1 MANVGTNQGSGD
13 AFARAVELHKAGQHA
28 EAAAAYQAGLAA
40 HPRDA
45 RGLHFYGVLLLQTG
59 RTDEAVQQLSQAV
72 AAAPQS
78 GEVRNNYGVALRESG
93 RRAEAIEAF
102 RAAIASHPDLFDAH
116 NNLASTLLAGGD
128 NARALE
134 AGNVAHRLNQDHVEP
149 LLTIGSALLLMRDP
163 EAALP
168 PIRRVMAMDP
178 GNDRAVALYR
188 TAMSRMVQPWHF
200 PMMNDGPRNDAY
212 EAAIKRAVTP
222 GALVLD
228 IGTGA
233 GLLSMMSARAGAKQV
248 VTCEMTGP
256 VAAKAQQLIARNG
269 LADKITVHNKKSNDL
284 TVGVELPE
292 RADVLVSEI
301 FDSDLLGEGVLPSL
315 EDAHARLIKPGAKI
329 VPQAASA
336 MVALVGGDQLQAMV
350 HVDKASGFDVSG
362 FNEFMPERFVFDGMR
377 FKFDWLSEPV
387 AGLSFDFRQP
397 RYRLYEHLIE
407 MKVTRPGFCLGVV
420 QWLKIDLDEQ
430 TTFENRPGGSP
441 EIPTGWLHSLYTFAP
456 PVQVEAGQTVRVLA
470 GHSRTFPYFRLAE
483 IV

>member
-1 MANVGTNQGSGD
+1 MANDGANDGPGD
-13 AFARAVELHKAGQHA
+13 AFTRALELHKAGQHA
-28 EAAAAYQAGLAA
+28 AAASEYRAALATY
-40 HPRDA
+40 PGDA

-59 RTDEAVQQLSQAV
+59 EHAQAVELLGRAV

-78 GEVRNNYGVALRESG
+78 AEVRNNYGVALREQG

-102 RAAIASHPDLFDAH
+102 QAVVALRPDQFDAQ
-116 NNLASTLLAGGD
+116 NNLASALLAVGD
-128 NARALE
+128 TAAALGV
-134 AGNVAHRLNQDHVEP
+134 GNVAHQLNPSHLEP
-149 LLTIGSALLLMRDP
+149 LLTIASALLLRRDP

-168 PIRRVMAMDP
+168 PIRRVLAADP

-200 PMMNDGPRNDAY
+200 PMMNDGPRNTAY

-222 GALVLD
+222 GSLVLD

-233 GLLSMMSARAGAKQV
+233 GLLSMMAARAGAKQV

-269 LADKITVHNKKSNDL
+269 FSDKITVYNKRSEDL
-284 TVGVELPE
+284 AVGVEMPE

-336 MVALVGGDQLQAMV
+336 MVALAGGEQLQAMV
-350 HVDKASGFDVSG
+350 HVEKAAGFDVSG

-387 AGLSFDFRQP
+387 AALTFDFRQT
-397 RYRLYEHLIE
+397 RYQLYEHLIE
-407 MKVTRPGFCLGVV
+407 VKVTRAGFCLGVV
-420 QWLKIDLDEQ
+420 QWLKIDLDEL
-430 TTFENRPGGSP
+430 TSFENRPSGSP

-456 PVQVEAGQTVRVLA
+456 PVRLEVGQTVRILA